1 MNLMKTL
8 IDLTFIFN
16 GTLGIIC
23 TILVLISLNSNRNVN
38 IFLVIMTFGASIRF
52 ISRGY
57 LELTNQVE
65 YISDFSKS
73 IAYVFGF
80 ALPNLYFKN
89 LVFPKLSFDYK
100 DLAHF
105 ILPTFLIIE
114 NKFHLIENLLEVELN
129 GVIIFLL
136 VAQLL
141 YYFTS
146 VYMLLRKHIWKKT
159 GHLEMESEQTVLM
172 KRWTFVLFTTF
183 TLMAVRLFTAIFFMQ
198 NNEFISDNYFV
209 WINSAAW
216 FVVFI
221 MILTSPTILKGYIS
235 EISKVSNAVEFQ
247 AKQTSNWRTKPTSV
261 ISNNQ
266 DLQLSQKMNLRLE
279 EYFLKIDEVIEKE
292 NYFLRPGF
300 TIEELATKLMMPKSH
315 LNFLFK
321 YHSETS
327 FSDFKKVVR
336 IKKALELIEDGYL
349 KTNTF
354 ESLSLKVGFST
365 YNTFYT
371 SFKEVTGLAP
381 QKFIDSNVNLVPA

>member
-1 MNLMKTL
+1 MKTL
-8 IDLTFIFN
+8 IDLTFILN
-16 GTLGIIC
+16 GALGIIC
-23 TILVLISLNSNRNVN
+23 FIIVLISIKSNRYIN
-38 IFLVIMTFGASIRF
+38 IYLAIMIFGASFRF

-57 LELTNQVE
+57 LGLTDQIEFVSN
-65 YISDFSKS
+65 FSKS

-80 ALPNLYFKN
+80 ALPSLYFKH

-100 DLAHF
+100 SLAHF
-105 ILPTFLIIE
+105 ILPTVLIIE
-114 NKFHLIENLLEVELN
+114 NKLHYIENLLEVELN

-136 VAQLL
+136 VAQVL
-141 YYFTS
+141 YYFTGI
-146 VYMLLRKHIWKKT
+146 YLLLRKHIWKKT
-159 GHLEMESEQTVLM
+159 GHLEIESEQTVLM

-183 TLMAVRLFTAIFFMQ
+183 TLMAVRLFTALFFMQ
-198 NNEFISDNYFV
+198 NKEFISDNYFV

-221 MILTSPTILKGYIS
+221 MILTSPTILNGYIT
-235 EISKVSNAVEFQ
+235 EISKAAKAVEFQ
-247 AKQTSNWRTKPTSV
+247 PKQISNWRLKPTTT
-261 ISNNQ
+261 ISNAH
-266 DLQLSQKMNLRLE
+266 DLQLSNKMNLRLE
-279 EYFLKIDEVIEKE
+279 EYFLKMDEVIEKE
-292 NYFLRPGF
+292 NYFLKPGF
-300 TIEELATKLMMPKSH
+300 IIEDLATKLEIPKSH

-354 ESLSLKVGFST
+354 ESLALKVGFTT

-381 QKFIDSNVNLVPA
+381 QKFIDSNLSLVIA